1 MFNNC
6 MVSNSIIQ
14 LSQGAVPGWVQYGE
28 SEMVWQ
34 QGHCVFHMSPLKEIV
49 AL

>member
-1 MFNNC
+1 

-34 QGHCVFHMSPLKEIV
+34 QGHCVFHMFLLKNNA